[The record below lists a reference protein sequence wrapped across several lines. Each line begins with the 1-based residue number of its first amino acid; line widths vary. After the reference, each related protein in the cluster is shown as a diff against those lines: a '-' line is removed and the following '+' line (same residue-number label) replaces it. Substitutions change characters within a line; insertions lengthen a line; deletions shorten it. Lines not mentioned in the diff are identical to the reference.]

1 MKKLFKYLKPYWFL
15 ALLSPIMMIGE
26 VTADLCLPYLTNF
39 IITYGVQGFSVND
52 AEHGSNLAASLLRI
66 FFRDGDPTRMGI
78 IICFGIMML
87 VITLVGGF
95 FGTFCAWTAAKASQ
109 GFGHD
114 LRCDAYRHV
123 MSLSI
128 QQTDKFTTG
137 SLVTRMTNDVT
148 QLVDFVEMILRM
160 FVRSPMFFVGG
171 TVMLLTLNLKFSVVL
186 MCALPVLLVTL
197 IIVLSKAVPIFTVV
211 QEKLDKVNSVVQ
223 ENVSG
228 ARVIKAYVREDYE
241 CERFDRANGEMKDT
255 NLRVLMLLTVI
266 EPVLTLVMAL
276 AIAAIIYIGGWQI
289 KIGEAGMTVGSI
301 MAAITYV
308 TQVIQSVMMITMM
321 FQSVSRAAASA
332 RRVNAVLESD
342 PVIVGGEY
350 DPDSAADF
358 GTSGN
363 GTDGDV
369 AVEFRNVDFSYPET
383 TGRYV
388 LADVNLKI
396 KRGETVA
403 VIGETGSGKSSLVQL
418 IPRFYD
424 ATDGEVL
431 IDGRPVKDYSLRA
444 LRRKIGFVM
453 QKSELF
459 SDTIS
464 NNVRW
469 GKADADADEIKTA
482 AETAQAADFVESF
495 ADSYDT
501 FIAEK
506 GASLSG
512 GQKQRMSIARA
523 LVRKP
528 EILILD
534 DSTSALDLAT
544 EAKLQKAL
552 RTTLKDTT
560 VIMIAQRIASVKNA
574 DRIAVIESDGRII
587 HCAPHDEL
595 MKISET
601 YRDIY
606 SSQMR
611 QNGAAEGGEA

>member
-1 MKKLFKYLKPYWFL
+1 MKKLSKYLKPYWFL
-15 ALLSPIMMIGE
+15 ALLSPLTMIGE
-26 VTADLCLPYLTNF
+26 VTADLCLPYLMNF
-39 IITYGVQGFSVND
+39 IIDYGVEGFSVDDPEN
-52 AEHGSNLAASLLRI
+52 GSELARSILRI
-66 FFRDGDPTRMGI
+66 FCGADPSRMEMI
-78 IICFGIMML
+78 VCFGILML

-160 FVRSPMFFVGG
+160 FVRSPMFFIGG
-171 TVMLLTLNLKFSVVL
+171 TVMLLTLNLKFTVVL
-186 MCALPVLLVTL
+186 LCALPVLLVTL
-197 IIVLSKAVPIFTVV
+197 IVVVGKAVPIFSVV
-211 QEKLDKVNSVVQ
+211 QDKLDKVNSVVQ

-241 CERFDRANGEMKDT
+241 CERFEKANSEMRDT
-255 NLRVLMLLTVI
+255 NLRVLLLLTVI

-276 AIAAIIYIGGWQI
+276 AIVAIIYIGGWQI
-289 KIGEAGMTVGSI
+289 SIEAAGMTVGSI

-308 TQVIQSVMMITMM
+308 TQVIHSIMMITMM

-332 RRVNAVLESD
+332 KRVIEVLDSD
-342 PVIVGGEY
+342 PVIAGGE
-350 DPDSAADF
+350 DDGTEADL
-358 GTSGN
+358 T
-363 GTDGDV
+363 TAKDEI

-383 TGRYV
+383 TGRSV
-388 LADVNLKI
+388 LSDVNLKI
-396 KRGETVA
+396 RRGETVA

-424 ATDGEVL
+424 PTDGEVFV
-431 IDGRPVKDYSLRA
+431 DGKPVKDYSLKA
-444 LRRKIGFVM
+444 LRQKIGYVM

-464 NNVRW
+464 NNIRW
-469 GKADADADEIKTA
+469 GKPDADADEIKTA
-482 AETAQAADFVESF
+482 AQTAQAAEFIESF
-495 ADSYDT
+495 AEGYDS

-523 LVRKP
+523 LVRRP

-544 EAKLQKAL
+544 EAKLQAAL

-611 QNGAAEGGEA
+611 QNAAGDAAKEGGEA

>member
-1 MKKLFKYLKPYWFL
+1 MKKLSKYLKPYWFL
-15 ALLSPIMMIGE
+15 ALLSPLTMIGE
-26 VTADLCLPYLTNF
+26 VTADLCLPYLMNF
-39 IITYGVQGFSVND
+39 IIDYGVEGFSVND
-52 AEHGSNLAASLLRI
+52 PENGSELARSILGI
-66 FFRDGDPTRMGI
+66 FCGADPSRMEMI
-78 IICFGIMML
+78 VCFGILML

-160 FVRSPMFFVGG
+160 FVRSPMFFIGG
-171 TVMLLTLNLKFSVVL
+171 TVMLLTLNLKFTVVL
-186 MCALPVLLVTL
+186 LCALPVLLVTL
-197 IIVLSKAVPIFTVV
+197 VVVVGKAVPIFSVV

-241 CERFDRANGEMKDT
+241 CERFEKANSEMRDT
-255 NLRVLMLLTVI
+255 NLRVLLLLTVI

-276 AIAAIIYIGGWQI
+276 AITAIIYIGGWQI
-289 KIGEAGMTVGSI
+289 SIEAAGMTVGSI

-308 TQVIQSVMMITMM
+308 TQVIHSIMMITMM

-332 RRVNAVLESD
+332 KRVIEVLDSD
-342 PVIVGGEY
+342 PVIAGGE
-350 DPDSAADF
+350 DDGTEADLTA
-358 GTSGN
+358 GK
-363 GTDGDV
+363 DEI
-369 AVEFRNVDFSYPET
+369 AVEFRNVNFSYPET
-383 TGRYV
+383 TGRSV
-388 LADVNLKI
+388 LSDVNLKI
-396 KRGETVA
+396 RRGETFA

-424 ATDGEVL
+424 PTDGEVFV
-431 IDGRPVKDYSLRA
+431 DGKPVKDYSLKA
-444 LRRKIGFVM
+444 LRRKIGYVM

-464 NNVRW
+464 NNIRW
-469 GKADADADEIKTA
+469 GKPDADADEIKTA
-482 AETAQAADFVESF
+482 AQTAQAAEFIESF
-495 ADSYDT
+495 AEGYDS

-523 LVRKP
+523 LVRRP

-544 EAKLQKAL
+544 EAKLQAAL

-574 DRIAVIESDGRII
+574 DRIAVIESDGRIL

-611 QNGAAEGGEA
+611 QNAAGDEAKEGGEA